1 MDSMWWSVLGSVL
14 GDVKIKMA
22 FVGRTPPTQNVAVTI
37 ASVVGSPVHPG
48 MVDVCVHRQTV
59 LARVRV
65 TDTQDYVYYRLRDTL
80 SVPALSD
87 ALDAT
92 VADLHLSQ
100 CIGECSCKQLSAEG
114 SG

>member
-1 MDSMWWSVLGSVL
+1 MWWLVIGCVI
-14 GDVKIKMA
+14 GDVKIKLA
-22 FVGRTPPTQNVAVTI
+22 FEGRTPPTQNVAVTL
-37 ASVVGSPVHPG
+37 ASVVGPPLHTG

-59 LARVRV
+59 LALVRV
-65 TDTQDYVYYRLRDTL
+65 TDTQDYVYYRFRDTL

-100 CIGECSCKQLSAEG
+100 CSGACSCKQFSADG
-114 SG
+114 TG